1 MMEVFI
7 FYIFR
12 YKVKVN
18 VVDGTGR
25 AVFVLFDLDMYNL
38 IDKKCAE
45 LFLDDKVSISFQ
57 LNVTGVFHII
67 ANGILWPG

>member
-18 VVDGTGR
+18 VVYGTGR